1 MYKLELTE
9 TCLRD
14 GFNRRLDDTFET
26 LTDLERALH
35 VYCMDR
41 GIDPDKIKSRYRSVQ
56 RGTASGVKVFFNPQP
71 GIRIYVWINIYEEK
85 RLV

>member
-14 GFNRRLDDTFET
+14 GYNKRFDDTFDSLSEV
-26 LTDLERALH
+26 ERSLYS
-35 VYCMDR
+35 YCMQR
-41 GIDPDKIKSRYRSVQ
+41 GIDPDKIKSRYKSVCK
-56 RGTASGVKVFFNPQP
+56 GTARGVKLFYTPQP

-85 RLV
+85 RLI

>member
-14 GFNRRLDDTFET
+14 GYNKRMDDYFDSLPE
-26 LTDLERALH
+26 LERSLES
-35 VYCMDR
+35 YCLQR
-41 GIDPDKIKSRYRSVQ
+41 GIDPDKIKSRYRSVE
-56 RGTASGVKVFFNPQP
+56 RGTMRGVKVFFNPQP

-85 RLV
+85 RLG